1 MKSYLIVIAGLPGT
15 GKTTA
20 GRKLRDSLDNYFLVD
35 QNELRREAG
44 MKRMPENQD
53 RILRGIDKLVG
64 NYLGQG
70 NGVIVESGHRHQ
82 FRRQQLYGIASSHD
96 TNVVIIECV
105 CSEALSK
112 YRMGN
117 RNKSDR
123 LISDPRNPEVYNRIK
138 SLWEDIDNDF
148 RYLGVDYFVSYMTFD
163 SKKQIVNK
171 NRISKGMKAF
181 IKKVEGIL
189 K

>member
-1 MKSYLIVIAGLPGT
+1 
-15 GKTTA
+15 
-20 GRKLRDSLDNYFLVD
+20 
-35 QNELRREAG
+35 
-44 MKRMPENQD
+44 
-53 RILRGIDKLVG
+53 
-64 NYLGQG
+64 
-70 NGVIVESGHRHQ
+70 
-82 FRRQQLYGIASSHD
+82 
-96 TNVVIIECV
+96 
-105 CSEALSK
+105 
-112 YRMGN
+112 MGN

-181 IKKVEGIL
+181 IKKV
-189 K
+189 

>member
-64 NYLGQG
+64 KYLGQG
-70 NGVIVESGHRHQ
+70 NGVIVESGHR
-82 FRRQQLYGIASSHD
+82 HD